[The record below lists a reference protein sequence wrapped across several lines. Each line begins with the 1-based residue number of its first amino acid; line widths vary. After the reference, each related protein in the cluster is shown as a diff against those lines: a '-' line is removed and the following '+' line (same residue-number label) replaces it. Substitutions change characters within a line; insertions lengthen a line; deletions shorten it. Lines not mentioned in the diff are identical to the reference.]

1 MGRALI
7 VAAMMLTC
15 GVAAQPDRGGV
26 EAPKVKPA
34 EIDPADVDL
43 EPRAIAALRAGE
55 WDKAEQL
62 LKRQIELG
70 QGRFVPYYN
79 MACVRSTRGDVD
91 GAHEWLV
98 KSLERG
104 FCDLRQLRRDP
115 YLAQYRRDE
124 RFGAI
129 EAGWGRFLQRRIDT
143 DVAAARELFGGT
155 LTEIRDDRLRL
166 VYLSSYDQK
175 AFAEARADVERVAA
189 WCDEHLWPGLMR
201 GDETALDA
209 WVMVVLPSRESF
221 VRWSLAEFGPA
232 ALSGFGA
239 VGGMYVHDEKRLVSQ
254 DLGATL
260 RHEFFHVQHWRH
272 MTRLGQRH
280 PTYVQEGLGSLVED
294 FEVGSDGRLTI
305 VPSWRTNIA
314 KRRERGGTLMTIKE
328 MASLAPERF
337 TGSRPLAN
345 YAMARTLFMFVHDRG
360 LLRAWYEHYTGQ
372 FLADPTGLK
381 SFEAVFGKP
390 AAEIQKEYRAWVR
403 ALPEVAEEIQTGMA
417 SLGVEIEAGDGDGV
431 RISGITVKAEEQRLR
446 RRPTSLP
453 GVQGELRVGDVMRS
467 IEGKPTREMA
477 ELVRVLSGFKPGDEV
492 RIEVRRGR
500 RLEDVRVKLTAK
512 GEPAR

>member
-1 MGRALI
+1 MRRAWIL
-7 VAAMMLTC
+7 AGMLLC
-15 GVAAQPDRGGV
+15 AGVWAQPGRGGGV
-26 EAPKVKPA
+26 EPPRTEPPKA
-34 EIDPADVDL
+34 DPADVDL
-43 EPRAIAALRAGE
+43 EGRAIAALRAGE
-55 WDKAEQL
+55 WDKAEEL
-62 LKRQIELG
+62 LRRQIDLG

-98 KSLERG
+98 KALERG

-115 YLAQYRRDE
+115 YLAAYRRDE
-124 RFGAI
+124 RFAAI
-129 EAGWGRFLQRRIDT
+129 EAGWGRFLQRRIET
-143 DVAAARELFGGT
+143 DVAAAKDLFGGS
-155 LTEIRDDRLRL
+155 LVESRDDRLRL
-166 VYLSSYDQK
+166 VYLSSYDEK
-175 AFAEARADVERVAA
+175 AFVEARADVERVAA

-201 GDETALDA
+201 EDEASLDA
-209 WVMVVLPSRESF
+209 WVMVALPAREAF
-221 VRWSLAEFGPA
+221 VRWTLAEFGPA
-232 ALSGFGA
+232 AISGFGA

-280 PTYVQEGLGSLVED
+280 PAYVQEGLGSLVED
-294 FEVGSDGRLTI
+294 FEVQTDGRIRI

-314 KRRERGGTLMTIKE
+314 KRREHGGTLMTIKE
-328 MASLAPERF
+328 LAGLAPERF

-345 YAMARTLFMFVHDRG
+345 YAMARTLFMFVHERG
-360 LLRAWYEHYTGQ
+360 LLRAWYEHYTGH
-372 FLADPTGLK
+372 FLADPSGLK

-403 ALPEVAEEIQTGMA
+403 ALPEVAEEIQRGMA
-417 SLGVEIEAGDGDGV
+417 SLGVEIEAGEGDGV
-431 RISGITVKAEEQRLR
+431 RVSGITTGAEDQRIR
-446 RRPTSLP
+446 RRPTTLA

-500 RLEDVRVKLTAK
+500 RLEEVRVKLTAK
-512 GEPAR
+512 G